1 MPPQALFQMLV
12 AKVWGFI
19 DEKVGGIK
27 GRYSVI
33 NMRWPRDMW
42 HTQGEMRNSYR
53 IFNPKTWET

>member
-1 MPPQALFQMLV
+1 MLV